1 MTPYW
6 PSLTI
11 LPPGGVD
18 RARWEVFCALAMEAG
33 AAGFEEEPATGE
45 GVPERARFGF
55 EVGESSDVR
64 AYPALEA
71 VAELAR
77 RTLGEAGL
85 VLTPAVEPAV
95 DWVARWREWFHA
107 ALVTPTLWVG
117 PPEERETAPQGALYV
132 AIEPGSAFGTGTH
145 ATTRACLVLLERLV
159 RRTGPVR
166 CVLDAGTGSGIL
178 CAAAR
183 LLGCEQAI
191 GFERDPLAED
201 NFRLTMELN
210 GCAAGVLFVPAD
222 DVARARACWEAAGW
236 PGPELVLCNMLSS
249 EFDGLLGALR
259 LLERPLLLSGFLC
272 EESAAVAARLAET
285 GWRVVERLELDGWE
299 AWRAE
304 PA

>member
-1 MTPYW
+1 MPYW

-11 LPPGGVD
+11 LPPAGVEL
-18 RARWEVFCALAMEAG
+18 ASWEAFCALAMEAG
-33 AAGFEEEPATGE
+33 AAGFEEEPPTGE

-55 EVGESSDVR
+55 AVGESSDLCD
-64 AYPALEA
+64 YPAVEA

-77 RTLGEAGL
+77 RMLGEAGL

-107 ALVTPTLWVG
+107 GPVTPTLWVG
-117 PPEERETAPQGALYV
+117 PPEERPAAPEGATYL

-145 ATTRACLVLLERLV
+145 ATTRGCLVLLERLV

-183 LLGCEQAI
+183 LMGCEQAV

-210 GCAAGVLFVPAD
+210 GCAAGVLFVPAG
-222 DVARARACWEAAGW
+222 DVEGARAQWQAAGW
-236 PGPELVLCNMLSS
+236 PGPDLVLCNMLSS
-249 EFDGLLGALR
+249 EFGGLLGALR
-259 LLERPLLLSGFLC
+259 RLERPLLLSGFLC
-272 EESAAVAARLAET
+272 EESAAVGARLTET
-285 GWRVVERLELDGWE
+285 GWRVVERLALDGWE
-299 AWRAE
+299 AWRVE